1 LRRFFCYKVEN
12 LTLQELLVQME
23 LLPKQQERQQEQL
36 LELQQQEQEQ
46 VCCMQPMSK
55 QIKQQSEQNVSFSI
69 PLK

>member
-1 LRRFFCYKVEN
+1 M
-12 LTLQELLVQME
+12 QME